1 MPRLFPKSMERCGC
15 CWPWNCAYPA
25 LNASTWVTGRAR
37 RAMCALHGSWKLSS
51 RLITQSFTHFYFY
64 LFWFCF
70 CFAPSHKAP
79 FPVLSRNVPR
89 FPFPTALYVSEQT
102 GRALPTCPRQR
113 PRTVPIPRT
122 ERRTR
127 APFPGAAPRGVPHL
141 RALRG
146 CCGERAA
153 ASSCAHRVT
162 IDGRNR
168 PSRPTGSGPG
178 RGAGAA
184 AVAGVVRERVPLAEL
199 RVTDCCGSGGHFK
212 KTLRRPQRAV
222 PPPQLGCV
230 PPVPAGTPGRGCA
243 HSGGEM
249 RLHRA
254 RRYL

>member
-1 MPRLFPKSMERCGC
+1 MALELHVSRTECKYVGYRQSQAGDVCAARQLEAFFTADNPKLHSLLFLSFFGFVFVLHLRTKLRSPSSPETYRVSRSPQLRTSASRRDGRCL
-15 CWPWNCAYPA
+15 PA
-25 LNASTWVTGRAR
+25 
-37 RAMCALHGSWKLSS
+37 HGNVP
-51 RLITQSFTHFYFY
+51 
-64 LFWFCF
+64 
-70 CFAPSHKAP
+70 APSR
-79 FPVLSRNVPR
+79 S
-89 FPFPTALYVSEQT
+89 
-102 GRALPTCPRQR
+102 
-113 PRTVPIPRT
+113 PRT
-122 ERRTR
+122 ERRTL

-184 AVAGVVRERVPLAEL
+184 AVAGVVREREPLAEL